1 MIVWAMPDAGDKTK
15 ENYASFISL
24 FKQENPNI
32 DIHVR
37 VFTRNVLW
45 RRMFTIKNPTYQ
57 EEVPDVVQIPH
68 YWTALLVR
76 EGVAENLSAMDP
88 GLSLASCLPALK
100 QHCYQPNTKEIYSYP
115 WWFDVSALHYRAD
128 HLKEVTQNPEKDLA
142 TWSGLLKICK
152 ALCER
157 FKDVPG
163 YYPMQNS
170 DWRGSISMRNA
181 LPCVWGMGVDL
192 LSRDLKNTEVGTRA
206 FKEGVRDY
214 IDLALKN
221 YMPILRERGSLGTM
235 ASGKASLMIS
245 RKQGLRTFDA
255 RRGHQVRTV
264 PVPATGDTST
274 AYLSGMNLFINTL
287 SQHKKEALNFIK
299 FCARTDVQIKYA
311 SMIDT
316 FPAFEEPFHTLLNS
330 SSKRL
335 HAYENIIATARTL
348 PNITI
353 TGTIMEILKRILA
366 VSATQVVEGRFT
378 QASLDRELD
387 AASKEIENLLSIY
400 EG

>member
-1 MIVWAMPDAGDKTK
+1 M
-15 ENYASFISL
+15 
-24 FKQENPNI
+24 
-32 DIHVR
+32 
-37 VFTRNVLW
+37 
-45 RRMFTIKNPTYQ
+45 
-57 EEVPDVVQIPH
+57 
-68 YWTALLVR
+68 
-76 EGVAENLSAMDP
+76 
-88 GLSLASCLPALK
+88 
-100 QHCYQPNTKEIYSYP
+100 
-115 WWFDVSALHYRAD
+115 
-128 HLKEVTQNPEKDLA
+128 
-142 TWSGLLKICK
+142 
-152 ALCER
+152 
-157 FKDVPG
+157 
-163 YYPMQNS
+163 
-170 DWRGSISMRNA
+170 
-181 LPCVWGMGVDL
+181 
-192 LSRDLKNTEVGTRA
+192 
-206 FKEGVRDY
+206 
-214 IDLALKN
+214 
-221 YMPILRERGSLGTM
+221 
-235 ASGKASLMIS
+235 
-245 RKQGLRTFDA
+245 
-255 RRGHQVRTV
+255 

-387 AASKEIENLLSIY
+387 AASKEIENLLSVY